1 LKKINLSKYLE
12 GKISST
18 EREELEKF
26 IESNEVTNEA
36 FDKAFEEFWNENK
49 DYSKDEVFSGVLFNE
64 ITSRIKDNTFLSK
77 YQAKKSF
84 RLLKYAATITVFF
97 SFIIYFLQDQLLPVK
112 LKPLKIEMVLKQ
124 TSKGQ
129 KSTIM
134 LSDGSK
140 VILNSES
147 QISHPKKFS
156 DSTRIISLTGEAYF
170 EVARDLSRPFSVIS
184 NGVKTTALGTS
195 FNVNSRMTAVKVSLA
210 TGKVVVENELKKA
223 EEKNSHF
230 LKPGEAITYEAKS
243 NKVDISKFNIEK
255 DFLWKDGILYFDNAQ
270 FDEIKDKLETWYNI
284 EFDVNNQQL
293 ANKKFT
299 GRFDNQSL
307 KSVMESIGFTIGFD
321 YFVNGKKVK
330 VIFNK

>member
-1 LKKINLSKYLE
+1 MKKINLSKYLE
-12 GKISST
+12 GQISST

-26 IESNEVTNEA
+26 IESNEVSHEA
-36 FDKAFEEFWNENK
+36 FDEAFEAFWSENN

-64 ITSRIKDNTFLSK
+64 ITSRIKDNDFVRK
-77 YQAKKSF
+77 DQPRKSF
-84 RLLKYAATITVFF
+84 RVLKYAATIAVFF
-97 SFIIYFLQDQLLPVK
+97 SFIIYFLQDQLLPAK
-112 LKPLKIEMVLKQ
+112 LKPSKIEMVLKN

-147 QISHPKKFS
+147 QISYPKKFS
-156 DSTRIISLTGEAYF
+156 DSTRLISLTGEAYF
-170 EVARDLSRPFSVIS
+170 EVARDISRPFSVTS

-195 FNVNSRMTAVKVSLA
+195 FNVNSRMAAVKVSLA
-210 TGKVVVENELKKA
+210 TGKVVVENELKKT

-243 NKVDISKFNIEK
+243 NKVAISKFNFEK

-270 FDEIKDKLETWYNI
+270 FDEIKSKLEIWYDI
-284 EFDVNNQQL
+284 EFDVNNQHL

-330 VIFNK
+330 VIFNN